1 MKNLIAAALSIAMI
15 TATTPIAN
23 AGNSE
28 EVIIG
33 VLGGAL
39 GGLIIGEAIGGHRHR
54 ERVVERQYIYVEP
67 EPYYCYE
74 KRVRVWD
81 SYRDRYVKKIR
92 VICE

>member
-1 MKNLIAAALSIAMI
+1 MKILIAALLSFTMIA
-15 TATTPIAN
+15 ATIPSAK
-23 AGNSE
+23 ADNSE

-54 ERVVERQYIYVEP
+54 ERVVERQYIYVDP
-67 EPYYCYE
+67 EPYCYE

-81 SYRDRYVKKIR
+81 PYRDRYVRKIK

>member
-1 MKNLIAAALSIAMI
+1 MKILIAALLSFTMIA
-15 TATTPIAN
+15 ATIPSAK
-23 AGNSE
+23 ADNSE

-54 ERVVERQYIYVEP
+54 ERVVERQYIYVDP
-67 EPYYCYE
+67 EPYCYE
-74 KRVRVWD
+74 KRVRIWD
-81 SYRDRYVKKIR
+81 PYRDRYVRKIK

>member
-1 MKNLIAAALSIAMI
+1 MKTLIAAVLSIAMI
-15 TATTPIAN
+15 AATIPVAN
-23 AGNSE
+23 ADNSE

-54 ERVVERQYIYVEP
+54 ERVVERQYIYVDP
-67 EPYYCYE
+67 EPYCYE
-74 KRVRVWD
+74 KRVRIWD
-81 SYRDRYVKKIR
+81 PYKDRYVRKIK